1 MSITIYKDA
10 AANAIFVEDS
20 NGVQFLNSL
29 QALSSDPLL
38 TTLSIRDLAREIDL
52 FTGVE
57 YTEFVDQSN
66 LPWGVDATSTINNL
80 NAIFLSSGSTG
91 EVPSI
96 TSSTA
101 INSVEGDSIN
111 YELTATNGVAF
122 EWDNLPTGLTTV
134 TGNVRKLIG
143 SIPASGTYTP
153 TMKAINYFGEDSE
166 TLTITVSNPPF
177 ANTKSVRF
185 NNNDYLA
192 SSAAALSSVL
202 GRTGNGSGAADA
214 WTISLYFKP
223 GTHTG
228 GGKQSLFFFGDWD
241 YDNGGHVWVYY
252 KGNEKAIYLIY
263 GSKNNYIK
271 LKSSNNSLTVGTWS
285 NIVFTYDGGTTGSA
299 SGSVNDYYSRFSM
312 FIDSVPQTTTNSNN
326 NNGWSNSV
334 DSDLVY
340 VGRRASN
347 NDYMKDNCLIDEL
360 AIWSSDQSSNVSS
373 IYNGGV
379 PLDLSSLA
387 TAPSNWWRMGDG
399 DTFPIL
405 ADVTG
410 FAAFIM
416 YNMTVV
422 DIVNDVP

>member
-122 EWDNLPTGLTTV
+122 EWDNLPAGLTTV

-285 NIVFTYDGGTTGSA
+285 NIVLTYDGGTTGSA

-326 NNGWSNSV
+326 NNGWSNGV

-387 TAPSNWWRMGDG
+387 TPPSNWWRMGDG

>member
-91 EVPSI
+91 EVPTI

-192 SSAAALSSVL
+192 SSAAVLSSVL

-326 NNGWSNSV
+326 NNGWSNGV

-360 AIWSSDQSSNVSS
+360 AIWSSD
-373 IYNGGV
+373 
-379 PLDLSSLA
+379 
-387 TAPSNWWRMGDG
+387 
-399 DTFPIL
+399 
-405 ADVTG
+405 
-410 FAAFIM
+410 
-416 YNMTVV
+416 
-422 DIVNDVP
+422 